1 MRLAGR
7 ANCPGFRELTF
18 GELCDYAEA
27 ASERDCALVAR
38 LCAVVANAR
47 GAERSEDSFNPYY
60 AEETDEEV
68 VDDMSEFIRRT
79 RD

>member
-18 GELCDYAEA
+18 GELCDYADA

-38 LCAVVANAR
+38 ICAVVANAH
-47 GAERSEDSFNPYY
+47 GVDRSEDDFNPRRV
-60 AEETDEEV
+60 DESDDEV
-68 VDDMSEFIRRT
+68 VGDMSEFLRRT
-79 RD
+79 RG

>member
-18 GELCDYAEA
+18 GELCDYADA
-27 ASERDCALVAR
+27 ASERECALVAR
-38 LCAVVANAR
+38 ICAVVANAH
-47 GAERSEDSFNPYY
+47 GADRSEESFTPYC
-60 AEETDEEV
+60 ADDADDET